1 MRGGGRSEVFGQ
13 TMWGGGGGMETNEKR
28 IAKRGVATKL
38 YVCACV

>member
-13 TMWGGGGGMETNEKR
+13 SMWGGGMETNEKR